1 MNSRAV
7 QEPEAWFACNRGFYN
22 DTQDTKGGLII
33 TFRAHTGSSGYL
45 FNNIGDYSFGIK
57 IEEKGGKAE
66 LTATCYGVTHTY
78 SVTLDEWHTVLWAPV
93 NNIFKIDWVDQGFSG
108 SVTSVTSVPLRL
120 CLAST
125 TDIATISKW
134 NTYTGDEATLD
145 SNLVPQSDGRYYDT
159 VNSDYYQFMGDAPDY
174 YTPET
179 DPYRWLTVNPTAGT
193 GTTLVTLTAPEYS
206 GMQNRTTSLRIEGEN
221 GSVVYLTVNQSQFV
235 PMFSVYPNTL
245 EFESTGG
252 TKEVDVTSNYEWT
265 AEVPDWVEFDVMSGT
280 SGTTKIQVTVSANTT
295 IDEISGI
302 VNFRSSYGVAGG
314 LQVIQDAFVPTF
326 TINPKKMTF
335 DSTGGTQSAT
345 LYTDYY
351 EWMSQDAAVSPNT
364 GSTGETVLTVTMP
377 ANTSPFEKN
386 ETISFH
392 STNTPAIKFLG
403 YIDVTQEETYP
414 DAVFDDENMT
424 VPYSAGTVANGITS
438 TVDWTASTIHSFIK
452 IQAVGGE
459 PANTLTGKAGYT
471 AFEVVFE
478 DNMTEEDRTA
488 QVLFYYE
495 EFDQPIVSLFM
506 TQQAFNGSTMFYTS
520 TDNRVIPI
528 TGEGWPEVVSNTNEN
543 GEGKV
548 VFAAPLTE
556 IPASGFYG
564 AFAQLY
570 LYSVVLPDTVTS
582 IGDGAFSGCSALET
596 VEFNDGLLTIGDSAF
611 YNTSLSG
618 QVTLPD
624 SLETIGIRAFKCY
637 RDNTFTGL
645 TLGTNVKS
653 IGSGATSAID
663 SVFPET
669 LASIRI
675 ATKTPPAISQYT
687 FFGVATGGT
696 LGLLTDVDYSSWLS
710 EDTYYLGYYDWNQN
724 DIGEAYLWIINNDTA
739 DTQIAFTKNTS
750 KVNIEYSNDSI
761 NWNSDS
767 TITPGQKKYIR
778 GDISASGNE
787 SVRLFLSP
795 ENNCTIGGSLSAVS
809 VNYPGSIIYKGGR
822 YYKSFFR
829 GSTVTD
835 CQALLLDTNVPDYD
849 PNRGLGFYNNF
860 FRDCI
865 NLIIP
870 PEFPPLELKQGC
882 FSYMFRG
889 CTSLTTA
896 PELPYTTLADSCYM
910 GMFEDCTSLTTAPE
924 LSVTT
929 LADFCYMEMFN
940 GCTSLTTAPELPA
953 TTLANSC
960 YMSMFSGCTSL
971 NYLKMNALEN
981 VNDRTVAGMLL
992 DVSPTGT
999 LVIPS
1004 AATYSDEDL
1013 RKWTGMPD
1021 GWTIQRQ

>member
-1 MNSRAV
+1 MSSRAV

-22 DTQDTKGGLII
+22 DIQDTKGGLVI

-45 FNNIGDYSFGIK
+45 FRNKNSYYFGVE
-57 IEEKGGKAE
+57 IEEKGGMAE
-66 LTATCYGVTHTY
+66 LTATCCGVTHTY
-78 SVTLDEWHTVLWAPV
+78 SVALDEWHTVIWAPV
-93 NNIFKIDWVDQGFSG
+93 NNIFKIDGTDQGFSG
-108 SVTSVTSVPLRL
+108 SVTSVTAVPLNL

-134 NTYTGDEATLD
+134 NTYTDDEAAYD
-145 SNLVPQSDGRYYDT
+145 SNLVPQSDSRYYDT
-159 VNSDYYQFMGDAPDY
+159 VNREYLSCIGPANDY

-179 DPYRWLTVNPTAGT
+179 DPYPDEPGPDPGPDTGDTGTTEWLTFSPSAGT
-193 GTTLVTLTAPEYS
+193 GTTVVTLTAGNYT
-206 GMQNRTTSLRIEGEN
+206 GTSERQTSFRIEGAN

-295 IDEISGI
+295 INEISGI
-302 VNFRSSYGVAGG
+302 VNFRSSYGEVTGG
-314 LQVIQDAFVPTF
+314 LQVIQDALVPTF
-326 TINPKKMTF
+326 TIDVKKMTF
-335 DSTGGTQSAT
+335 NSTGGTQSAT

-351 EWMSQDAAVSPNT
+351 EWMSQDAAVSPKN

-377 ANTSPFEKN
+377 ANTTPLEIN
-386 ETISFH
+386 EDISFH

-403 YIDVTQEETYP
+403 NIDVTQEGTYP
-414 DAVFDDENMT
+414 EAVFDDENMT
-424 VPYSAGTVANGITS
+424 VPFSAGTVANGITS

-459 PANTLTGKAGYT
+459 PVDTLTGKAGYT

-478 DNMTEEDRTA
+478 DNMMEEDRTA
-488 QVLFYYE
+488 QVAFYYE
-495 EFDQPIVSLFM
+495 DFSHPIDSLYI
-506 TQQAFNGSTMFYTS
+506 TQQAFNGSTMLYTS
-520 TDNRVIPI
+520 VDDRVIPI
-528 TGEGWPEVVSNTNEN
+528 TGNGWPEVVSNTNEN

-556 IPASGFYG
+556 IPASGFFG
-564 AFAQLY
+564 SFAQVY
-570 LYSVVLPDTVTS
+570 LSSVKLPDTVTS
-582 IGDGAFSGCSALET
+582 IGNGAFSGCAALET

-624 SLETIGIRAFKCY
+624 SLETIGIRAFKSY
-637 RDNTFTGL
+637 KDNTFTGL
-645 TLGTNVKS
+645 ILGTNVES
-653 IGSGATSAID
+653 IGSGATSVTD

-669 LASIRI
+669 LAYIKI
-675 ATKTPPAISQYT
+675 AAETPPSISQYT
-687 FFGVATGGT
+687 FYGVATRGI
-696 LGLLTDVDYSSWLS
+696 LGYPKGSDYSSWLS

-724 DIGEAYLWIINNDTA
+724 DIGEEYLWIINNDTA
-739 DTQIAFTKNTS
+739 DTRITFTNNTHQ
-750 KVNIEYSNDSI
+750 VNVEYSNDLI
-761 NWNSDS
+761 NWNSDNK
-767 TITPGQKKYIR
+767 ITPGQKKYIR
-778 GDISASGNE
+778 GDILGLASAYQRVSMILN
-787 SVRLFLSP
+787 P
-795 ENNCTIGGSLSAVS
+795 NNNCTIGGSLSAVS
-809 VNYPGSIIYKGGR
+809 VNYSGNYSDNR
-822 YYKSFFR
+822 YYTSFFNDLR
-829 GSTVTD
+829 VTD
-835 CQALLLDTNVPDYD
+835 CQALLLDTNVSDYD
-849 PNRGLGFYNNF
+849 SNRVLGFYMYF
-860 FRDCI
+860 FRDCV

-870 PEFPPLELKQGC
+870 PEFPPLELKSRC
-882 FSYMFRG
+882 FWFMFEG

-896 PELPYTTLADSCYM
+896 PELPYTTLVDGCYY
-910 GMFEDCTSLTTAPE
+910 G
-924 LSVTT
+924 
-929 LADFCYMEMFN
+929 
-940 GCTSLTTAPELPA
+940 
-953 TTLANSC
+953 
-960 YMSMFSGCTSL
+960 MFSGCTSL

-981 VNDRTVAGMLL
+981 VNSSTVGNMLRN
-992 DVSPTGT
+992 VSPTGT

-1013 RKWTGMPD
+1013 REWTYMPS